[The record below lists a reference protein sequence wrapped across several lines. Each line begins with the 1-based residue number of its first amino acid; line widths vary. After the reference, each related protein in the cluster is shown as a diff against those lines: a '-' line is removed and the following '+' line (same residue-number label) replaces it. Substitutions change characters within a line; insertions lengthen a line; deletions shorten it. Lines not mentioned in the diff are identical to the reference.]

1 MTYKRNDAGPVLRL
15 RNRLYGLAVV
25 VLPPERGGRN
35 LKGGLSG
42 HNGPSV
48 REALDETPGS
58 SLHADGIGKGS
69 LPFLHCDNC
78 GWTLTEDAVNS
89 PSWQRL
95 LEKWT

>member
-1 MTYKRNDAGPVLRL
+1 MAPAVITGLQCGRRWIGP
-15 RNRLYGLAVV
+15 
-25 VLPPERGGRN
+25 
-35 LKGGLSG
+35 
-42 HNGPSV
+42 
-48 REALDETPGS
+48 PGS

>member
-1 MTYKRNDAGPVLRL
+1 MLDQFCGCVTACTVWQSWFFT
-15 RNRLYGLAVV
+15 
-25 VLPPERGGRN
+25 PERGGRN
-35 LKGGLSG
+35 LKGGPSC

-48 REALDETPGS
+48 REALDGTPGS

-69 LPFLHCDNC
+69 LPFLHSDNC

-95 LEKWT
+95 LERWT

>member
-1 MTYKRNDAGPVLRL
+1 MLDQFCGCVAAWTVWQSWFFT
-15 RNRLYGLAVV
+15 
-25 VLPPERGGRN
+25 PERGGRN
-35 LKGGLSG
+35 PKGGPSG

-48 REALDETPGS
+48 REALDGTPGS
-58 SLHADGIGKGS
+58 SLHADGIGKDS
-69 LPFLHCDNC
+69 LPFLHCGNC